1 MLNILMQ
8 RELSCS
14 QIAQLERKYG
24 LKVHLTENN
33 KLPGKDILDKVEIYA
48 GWGIDVDIEL
58 MPNLKWIHVYSAG
71 VDRYVEMFKSM
82 KNPPRLTNNRGT
94 YAVPLTEHSLA
105 MLFALIRKIDRYI
118 INRAERKWHYEGK
131 TVEICGSTAGIV
143 GFGDV
148 GRYSA
153 KMMKALGAKVLVQ
166 KLHKSEK
173 PEYADKMYFGD
184 QGLDQMLAQCDFV
197 LLSLPGTEET
207 RHLFS
212 RERMLKMKKGAVI
225 INVGRGY
232 VIDCDALADLIENG
246 HLGGAGLDVTNPE
259 PLSPEHKLW
268 GLKNVIITPH
278 AAGRSPNSKARTL
291 RVFEENLESYLAGGK
306 MPNEIDFGK
315 GY

>member
-1 MLNILMQ
+1 MLEILMQ
-8 RELSCS
+8 RELSSS
-14 QIAQLERKYG
+14 QITQLERKYG
-24 LKVHLTENN
+24 LNIHLSDNN
-33 KLPGKDILDKVEIYA
+33 ELPGKDILDKIEIYA
-48 GWGIDVDIEL
+48 GWGINDEIEQ

-82 KNPPRLTNNRGT
+82 ENPPRLTNNRGT

-105 MLFALIRKIDRYI
+105 MLFALIRKIDRYVK
-118 INRAERKWHYEGK
+118 NQAERKWHYEGK
-131 TVEICGSTAGIV
+131 TMEICGSTAGIV

-153 KMMKALGAKVLVQ
+153 KMMKMLGAKVLAQ

-184 QGLDQMLAQCDFV
+184 EGLDEMLAQCDFV

-207 RHLFS
+207 RHLFN
-212 RERMLKMKKGAVI
+212 REKMLKMKHGAVI

-246 HLGGAGLDVTNPE
+246 HLGGAGLDVTDPE
-259 PLSPEHKLW
+259 PLNPEHKLW

-278 AAGRSPNSKARTL
+278 VAGRSPNSKTRTL
-291 RVFEENLESYLAGGK
+291 RVFEENLESYLAGGR
-306 MPNEIDFGK
+306 MPNEIDFEK